1 VLMRFKACK
10 SGTTFVAPQVVAM
23 AIPDFQS
30 IMLPLIQHLAD
41 GQERSNAETLE
52 ALTQHFRL
60 TDEERAQLLPSGAST
75 VFSNRVAWAKA
86 HLKKAGL
93 IDSPRR
99 AVYRI
104 NDIGRGVVKEHP
116 DRIDLKLLDRF
127 PGHREFRN
135 SAPKTPTGTEP
146 VVDIASGDSG
156 LTPEEHIELGYEQL
170 REQLSEELLQKVK
183 EAAPDFFERLV
194 IDLLL
199 AMGYGGSRQDAG
211 KAVGRA
217 GDGGIDGII
226 NEDRLGLD
234 VIYVQAKR
242 WEGVVG
248 RPEIQKFAGA
258 LQGQRARKGIFI
270 TTSSFTSD
278 ARDYVSKIDSKIIL
292 IDGDQL
298 TGLMIDYGIGVAQ
311 VAAYTVKRLD
321 SDYFVS
327 E

>member
-1 VLMRFKACK
+1 
-10 SGTTFVAPQVVAM
+10 M

-30 IMLPLIQHLAD
+30 IMLPLLHNLAD
-41 GQERSNAETLE
+41 GQERSNAETLK
-52 ALTQHFRL
+52 ALGDQFGL
-60 TDEERAQLLPSGAST
+60 SDEERAEMLPSGANA

-93 IDSPRR
+93 IEAPRR

-104 NDIGRGVVKEHP
+104 TDLGHSVVKEQR
-116 DRIDLKLLDRF
+116 DKVDLKFLNRF
-127 PGHREFRN
+127 PAHREFKNARR
-135 SAPKTPTGTEP
+135 KTTEVTP
-146 VVDIASGDSG
+146 PINEESSSDSG
-156 LTPEEHIELGYEQL
+156 LTPEEHIELGYQQL
-170 REQLSEELLQKVK
+170 REQLAEELLQKVK

-211 KAVGRA
+211 RAVGRG

-270 TTSSFTSD
+270 TTSAFTKD
-278 ARDYVSKIDSKIIL
+278 AREYASLIDSKIIL

-298 TGLMIDYGIGVAQ
+298 TGLMIDYGIGVAE
-311 VAAYTVKRLD
+311 VASYTVKRLD
-321 SDYFVS
+321 SDYFTA